1 MKLENDNGAGHRA
14 HIRQTYKQV
23 LLCTPAALAIA
34 TGSPL
39 YAQSEGAPEAQR
51 SSGIVVTAT
60 RREANLQD
68 VPIAITT
75 FSQDDLREVGAD
87 QLEDLIRVVPNATLY
102 DDRGAGQPTWVIRGV
117 ALADFNPNNT
127 PTAAIFYDEFYLPS
141 NALSGLALYDVERV
155 EILKGPQ
162 GGLYGR
168 NTTGGAVRLISRQP
182 DTSEFGGYMDASYGS
197 WGRIQA
203 QGALNVP
210 LSDSLAVRIAARI
223 DQGGGWQDS
232 LATPGDDNH
241 GDRDI
246 FSLRGQ
252 ILFEP
257 SNAVR
262 LRVKIET
269 GSDSS
274 ETTLGRATGTENLA
288 APSGFC
294 APVIAG
300 QQNDALCGTWAD
312 RNLLAMGR
320 PLGLSARD
328 QSDGARV
335 VLSNPINALD
345 NDWMNYNFQ
354 ADFELGF
361 ATLTSITNRLTYDY
375 RQVFDYDGSQLA
387 LGHEASTV
395 HFSVWSQE
403 LRLTSTT
410 DSDFDWL
417 IGGVYNYDRI
427 DDSRDFALTDN
438 VIAAPPPV
446 NALTRSYNQKTE
458 AWAVYANLGYDVSE
472 RVRIHGSLRY
482 TDESKQIYN
491 ATLFIPALNFN
502 LFQDYSDEINLRTHW
517 TGHIGLDVHP
527 SDDVLLYATA
537 TRGYKSGGFF
547 GGVATDTS
555 VLLPY
560 LEETIWAYE
569 VGVKTEWPG
578 GFRVNAA
585 AFYYDYQDRQGYLNQ
600 VNPANGLT
608 AVRLGNLGDVELYG
622 AELELTWTPPE
633 VEGLTVMA
641 NLAYLEG
648 SITDSNATSFTLT
661 GQPFAL
667 EGLPVSAPQ
676 WSMFALARYEFGLS
690 EALRGALQVNYA
702 WQDSPNPNSS
712 YTSAGSDISYA
723 LYHIPS
729 HGTLDARISIAGAED
744 SWEFSLEGRNLTNA
758 SHPTVATRDSGGSY
772 MSFYNLPR
780 SFRARLVYN
789 F

>member
-1 MKLENDNGAGHRA
+1 MILGNDKGSGRRDR
-14 HIRQTYKQV
+14 IRQTRKW
-23 LLCTPAALAIA
+23 LLLGTSAALILG

-39 YAQSEGAPEAQR
+39 VAQTGGTTEAAG
-51 SSGIVVTAT
+51 STPIVVTAT

-68 VPIAITT
+68 VPIAITA

-87 QLEDLIRVVPNATLY
+87 QLQDLIRVVPNATLY

-141 NALSGLALYDVERV
+141 NALSGLALYDVDRV

-182 DTSEFGGYMDASYGS
+182 DTSEFGGYIDASYGS

-210 LSDSLAVRIAARI
+210 LSDSLAIRISART
-223 DQGGGWQDS
+223 DQDGGWQDS

-257 SNAVR
+257 SDFVR

-269 GSDSS
+269 GSDNS
-274 ETTLGRATGTENLA
+274 ETLLGRATASEDLA
-288 APSGFC
+288 VPFAFC

-300 QQNDALCGTWAD
+300 RQNEALCGTWAD
-312 RNLLAMGR
+312 RNLLAMGQ
-320 PLGLSARD
+320 PLGFSARD
-328 QSDGARV
+328 QSDNARV
-335 VLSNPINALD
+335 VLSNPINQLD

-387 LGHEASTV
+387 LGHEDSDV

-410 DSDFDWL
+410 DSNFDWL

-446 NALTRSYNQKTE
+446 NSLTRSYNQKTE
-458 AWAVYANLGYDVSE
+458 AWAVYANLGYDFSD
-472 RVRIHGSLRY
+472 RVRLHGSLRY
-482 TDESKQIYN
+482 TDESRRIYN
-491 ATLFIPALNFN
+491 ATLFVPALNFN
-502 LFQDYSDEINLRTHW
+502 LFEGYSDEINLQTHW
-517 TGHIGLDVHP
+517 TGHIGLDFHP

-569 VGVKTEWPG
+569 LGFKTEWPG
-578 GFRVNAA
+578 GLRVNGA

-600 VNPANGLT
+600 VNPANNLT

-622 AELELTWTPPE
+622 AELELAWTPPE
-633 VEGLTVMA
+633 VDGLTLMA
-641 NLAYLEG
+641 NVAYLEG
-648 SITDSNATSFTLT
+648 SITDSNATSVTLT
-661 GQPFAL
+661 GQPYAL
-667 EGLPVSAPQ
+667 EGLPVSAPR
-676 WSMFALARYEFGLS
+676 WSMFALARYEFPLS
-690 EALRGALQVNYA
+690 AALRGALQVNYA
-702 WQDSPNPNSS
+702 WQASPNPDSS
-712 YTSAGSDISYA
+712 YTAGGSDISYA

-729 HGTLDARISIAGAED
+729 HGTLDARISVAGDEGR
-744 SWEFSLEGRNLTNA
+744 WELSLEGRNLTDV
-758 SHPTVATRDSGGSY
+758 SHPAVATRDSGGSY
-772 MSFYNLPR
+772 MSFYNAPR
-780 SFRARLVYN
+780 TFRARLVYN